1 MRRIIAVLSVMA
13 VMVTVMAMPAF
24 AAPRSLV
31 LSYDITCP
39 DGTDIEIEVVANPRD
54 FVESRK
60 ESNRALA
67 QLAESGCTVTRST
80 SPY

>member
-13 VMVTVMAMPAF
+13 VMVTVIAMPAF

-39 DGTDIEIEVVANPRD
+39 DGSDIEIEVEANPRD
-54 FVESRK
+54 FAESRK
-60 ESNRALA
+60 EVNRALA
-67 QLAESGCTVTRST
+67 QLTQSRCTVTRST
-80 SPY
+80 SPF

>member
-13 VMVTVMAMPAF
+13 VMAVIAMPAF

-39 DGTDIEIEVVANPRD
+39 DGSDIEIEVEANPRD
-54 FVESRK
+54 FAESRK
-60 ESNRALA
+60 EVNRALA
-67 QLAESGCTVTRST
+67 QLTQSGCTVTRST
-80 SPY
+80 SPF